1 MEHQGS
7 DIEKKTKRGRLVMKP
22 KLEELEKEV
31 SGWRHISVHPHRFGG
46 REFRF
51 LSAELGHVHTGGIVD
66 IPFPRSVHDAL
77 LAEGLAQEHRWVPN
91 SGWITFRIRSEEDL
105 KHALWLMR
113 LSYIRYALK
122 TATDPRELLEQES
135 EELDLSPQFKSLL
148 ERFVPNANHSAT
160 EPLSAA

>member
-1 MEHQGS
+1 MQPV
-7 DIEKKTKRGRLVMKP
+7 KR
-22 KLEELEKEV
+22 LEDTV
-31 SGWRHISVHPHRFGG
+31 ASWSRISVYPHRFGG

-51 LSAELGHVHTGGIVD
+51 ANAEVGHVHTGGIVD
-66 IPFPRSVHDAL
+66 IPFPRSVRDAL
-77 LAEGLAQEHRWVPN
+77 LAEGLAEGHRWVPN
-91 SGWITFRIRSEEDL
+91 SGWTTFRVRSEEDL

-122 TATDPRELLEQES
+122 TATDPREMLEQES